1 MNSDNIILRGTDN
14 EPLVNKDDVLTI
26 EEIDGNFISIYNDFI
41 SLSNAEDSTL
51 TFDVD
56 RTYLVGEYTTYD
68 GRMWVATE
76 ISTGVTPIE
85 GSADW
90 NDIFPTILAHE
101 KNKDTILDEG
111 GVNETTVAEI
121 RAFIDAGLTSTTN
134 LSLSTKTATS
144 FKIESSTGADVT
156 IPQANNE
163 EAGLLNATDKVK
175 LNNLT
180 GVNTGDQTL
189 VSLNAEDV
197 DNKVTDFTTI
207 NNTLYP
213 TTQAVDTYLT
223 AQVPPLVE
231 TFIGGIV
238 AQDLQDVTTVGNT
251 TTDNI
256 EFTGSVGVLFDNTST
271 LRKGTIDAGYGGAKG
286 IAQIC
291 SVGYELKWE
300 AGRLYV
306 MGDGGTTIR
315 EVSHNFTTTP
325 TTTDDNTKGFIV
337 GSRWILDNGDLYV
350 CTDVTTA
357 TAVWVLQ
364 TIDASP
370 TDGSTKAVSSNGV
383 FDALALKSNVA
394 NPTFTGLTSV
404 DTFKVTT
411 GNYITP
417 VDVVGIASDGG
428 INRISASNGRTA
440 LGLGSLATQS
450 GTFSGTSSG
459 TNTGDQIISDATI
472 TTTDITTNNFTTA
485 KHGFVPK
492 GTNVGNFLKDDG
504 TWGTPAS
511 GSSGGIW
518 GIANSS
524 GVYTYYATWALA
536 VAAATSG
543 KVIEL
548 FADITESAVSYT
560 LKNGVNINGNG
571 HTISFSV
578 VDGFVATSSPTI
590 CEINNIVVN
599 QATASVSA
607 LYINANGSIIG
618 GNATF
623 NSNNA
628 SSNGVYGRSVSR
640 IYGFKCNGYNAIY
653 TSNFFSANAI
663 IDNVYVESLGGS
675 ITTGTLSNSIIKTST
690 AGVVPVG
697 DCGTVN
703 NCYIYSNGG
712 SAIVS
717 TGTMEVNN
725 CTIISVTS
733 RAVNGNGITFNNC
746 WIKSS
751 ANAVAGNGKFNN
763 CTLISSTTAINTYL
777 GGALFN
783 NCTITANASAV
794 FDSASSS
801 NIVNNCNVICNYN
814 NAGGYGFSGSAC
826 YVNNSVIQLSNASST
841 AFFSSGA
848 LTMYLANNSIKGTT
862 NFKNVNVTNGQTN
875 VADLQGNVILQ

>member
-14 EPLVNKDDVLTI
+14 PPLVNKDDVLTI
-26 EEIDGNFISIYNDFI
+26 EEIDSNFIAIYNDFI

-56 RTYLVGEYTTYD
+56 RTYLVGEYSTYD

-111 GVNETTVAEI
+111 GANETTVAEI

-156 IPQANNE
+156 IPQANGE

-207 NNTLYP
+207 NDTLYP
-213 TTQAVDTYLT
+213 TTQAVDTYIT
-223 AQVPPLVE
+223 AVVPDLVD

-256 EFTGSVGVLFDNTST
+256 EFTGGGVGVLFDNTST

-337 GSRWILDNGDLYV
+337 GSRWILDNGDLYI
-350 CTDVTTA
+350 CTDTTTA

-383 FDALALKSNVA
+383 FDALADKVDKVVGSRLITSAEGTLIGNTSGVNTGDETVTTIKTKLGITTLSGSNTGDQDLTPYATKST
-394 NPTFTGLTSV
+394 PTFTGLTTL

-417 VDVVGIASDGG
+417 VDVVGIDVLGNV
-428 INRISASNGRTA
+428 NRISASNGRTA

-459 TNTGDQIISDATI
+459 TNTGDQTFLNARVQTVTSSATVTPTSTNDLVIITAQAAGLTLANPTGTFTEGQALMIRIKDNATARTI
-472 TTTDITTNNFTTA
+472 AFDTNYRAIGVTLPTTTVISKTLYLGIIYNST
-485 KHGFVPK
+485 
-492 GTNVGNFLKDDG
+492 DG
-504 TWGTPAS
+504 KW
-511 GSSGGIW
+511 
-518 GIANSS
+518 
-524 GVYTYYATWALA
+524 
-536 VAAATSG
+536 
-543 KVIEL
+543 
-548 FADITESAVSYT
+548 D
-560 LKNGVNINGNG
+560 
-571 HTISFSV
+571 
-578 VDGFVATSSPTI
+578 
-590 CEINNIVVN
+590 
-599 QATASVSA
+599 
-607 LYINANGSIIG
+607 IIG
-618 GNATF
+618 
-623 NSNNA
+623 
-628 SSNGVYGRSVSR
+628 
-640 IYGFKCNGYNAIY
+640 YN
-653 TSNFFSANAI
+653 
-663 IDNVYVESLGGS
+663 
-675 ITTGTLSNSIIKTST
+675 
-690 AGVVPVG
+690 
-697 DCGTVN
+697 
-703 NCYIYSNGG
+703 
-712 SAIVS
+712 
-717 TGTMEVNN
+717 
-725 CTIISVTS
+725 
-733 RAVNGNGITFNNC
+733 
-746 WIKSS
+746 
-751 ANAVAGNGKFNN
+751 
-763 CTLISSTTAINTYL
+763 
-777 GGALFN
+777 
-783 NCTITANASAV
+783 
-794 FDSASSS
+794 
-801 NIVNNCNVICNYN
+801 
-814 NAGGYGFSGSAC
+814 
-826 YVNNSVIQLSNASST
+826 IQA
-841 AFFSSGA
+841 
-848 LTMYLANNSIKGTT
+848 
-862 NFKNVNVTNGQTN
+862 
-875 VADLQGNVILQ
+875 